1 MPSRLRAAVV
11 LLLTI
16 GLLAFFLRGVNLA
29 DVWGQTRQA
38 DGRLL
43 AAGVCVTMMTYALR
57 AFRWQYLLAPIGP
70 TRFATAFQTTVIGF
84 SANFLLPARPG
95 EVLRPYLLAR
105 RENLPPTAC
114 FATIILERLLDLVTV
129 LLLFGLFVLLVDPT
143 SLAGD
148 PATYARVK
156 AGGLLA
162 AGASIAGLLV
172 FFFLAG
178 HPEKLGAWALRVERV
193 LPARLARVLAGLVE
207 SFAQGLAVMR
217 RPGQL
222 LGSLALS
229 FPLWLSIALGIWVT
243 SRAFHMTF
251 GYLGSFLVM
260 TLLVVGVAVPTPGQV
275 GGFHTA
281 YKIAVMT
288 FFGAAETTAV
298 GAAIVLHAI
307 SFVPVTLLGLIFMAR
322 EGLSLGRMRDLAQ
335 EEKPGR
341 RVETASE
348 KQKLEEQDAQ
358 GQKAQ
363 ERDGRKVARAQRREE
378 VREAPPSGVSR

>member
-1 MPSRLRAAVV
+1 MRSRLRAAIV
-11 LLLTI
+11 LLVTV
-16 GLLAFFLRGVNLA
+16 GLLAFFLRGVNLQ
-29 DVWGQTRQA
+29 DVWEKTREA
-38 DGRLL
+38 DAGLL
-43 AAGVCVTMMTYALR
+43 ALGVCVTLTTYALR

-70 TRFATAFQTTVIGF
+70 TRFSTAYQTTVIGF
-84 SANFLLPARPG
+84 MASFLLPARPG

-105 RENLPPTAC
+105 REQLPPTAC

-129 LLLFGLFVLLVDPT
+129 LLLFGVFVVFVDPA
-143 SLAGD
+143 SLSGD
-148 PATYARVK
+148 PALYARVK
-156 AGGLLA
+156 LGGLTA
-162 AGASIAGLLV
+162 AGSSIAGLVV

-178 HPEKLGAWALRVERV
+178 HPEQLGKWALRIERL
-193 LPARLARVLAGLVE
+193 LPERLARAVAGFVE

-217 RPGQL
+217 RPAHL

-229 FPLWLSIALGIWVT
+229 FPLWMSIALGIWVT

-281 YKIAVMT
+281 YKIAVTT
-288 FFGAAETTAV
+288 FLGAPETTAV

-322 EGLSLGRMRDLAQ
+322 EGLSLGRMREMAA
-335 EEKPGR
+335 EE
-341 RVETASE
+341 A
-348 KQKLEEQDAQ
+348 A
-358 GQKAQ
+358 
-363 ERDGRKVARAQRREE
+363 
-378 VREAPPSGVSR
+378 